1 MTKDVMTTKKIAVL
15 LIEGN
20 ERLRETIKNE
30 LGLNDFNVY
39 TAVDGPSGIKVA
51 CDYKLRLILLDA
63 TGGMDDIVSA
73 LKLDARTSH
82 IPVIILTEG
91 DSAAANDLASE
102 ICADGYITKPFDEKN
117 FAEIVKLKLENCEA
131 VTGKAKDPNA
141 PSVLVIDDDGATRR
155 TVQYNLYSNGFK
167 VYMASNGLDGIRAAR
182 EHKPHLI
189 LLDVM
194 MPVMDG
200 LEVLVNL
207 KFNKKTKDIPV
218 LMLTS
223 KKTIGDIESAYARKA
238 DGYLTKPFKGTELVK
253 AIKKNLRI

>member
-1 MTKDVMTTKKIAVL
+1 MIKNVMTTKKITVL
-15 LIEGN
+15 LIEDN
-20 ERLRETIKNE
+20 EDLRETIKNE
-30 LGLNDFNVY
+30 LGLSDFNVY
-39 TAVDGPSGIKVA
+39 TAADGPSGIKAA
-51 CDYKLRLILLDA
+51 CDYKLRLVLLDV
-63 TGGMDDIVSA
+63 TDGMDDIVSA
-73 LKLDARTSH
+73 LKLDARTSN

-91 DSAAANDLASE
+91 DSAAANDLAAE

-117 FAEIVKLKLENCEA
+117 FAEIVKIKLENCEA
-131 VTGKAKDPNA
+131 VMSKAQAQNA
-141 PSVLVIDDDGATRR
+141 RSVLVIDDDGATRR
-155 TVQYNLYSNGFK
+155 TIQYNLCSNGFK

-182 EHKPHLI
+182 EYKPHLI

-223 KKTIGDIESAYARKA
+223 KKSIGDIESAYARKA
-238 DGYLTKPFKGTELVK
+238 DGYLTKPVKNNELVK
-253 AIKKNLRI
+253 GIRKIMKI

>member
-1 MTKDVMTTKKIAVL
+1 MTKNVTTTKKIPVL
-15 LIEGN
+15 LIEDN
-20 ERLRETIKNE
+20 EDLRETIKNE
-30 LGLNDFNVY
+30 LGLNDFDVH
-39 TAVDGPSGIKVA
+39 TAVDGPSGIKAA
-51 CDYKLRLILLDA
+51 CDYKIHLVLLDV
-63 TGGMDDIVSA
+63 TDGMGDIVSA

-82 IPVIILTEG
+82 IPIIILTEG
-91 DSAAANDLASE
+91 DSVAANDLASE

-117 FAEIVKLKLENCEA
+117 FAEIVKIKLENCEA

-155 TVQYNLYSNGFK
+155 TVQYNLCSNGFK
-167 VYMASNGLDGIRAAR
+167 VYMASNGLDGIKAAR
-182 EHKPHLI
+182 EYKPHLI

-207 KFNKKTKDIPV
+207 KLNKKTKDIPV

-238 DGYLTKPFKGTELVK
+238 DGYLTKPVKSGELVST
-253 AIKKNLRI
+253 IRKNLRT